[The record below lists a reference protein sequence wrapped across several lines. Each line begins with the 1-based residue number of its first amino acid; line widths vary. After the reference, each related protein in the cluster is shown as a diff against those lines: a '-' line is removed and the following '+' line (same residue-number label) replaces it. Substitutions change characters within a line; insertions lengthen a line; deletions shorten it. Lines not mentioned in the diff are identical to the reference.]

1 MSLFMEIET
10 DRKLPFDAR
19 KIAELVIETSL
30 DYVKCPYE
38 TEVSLLLTT
47 DEEIKEINRMQRQ
60 IDRATDV
67 LSFPMADYETPGDFS
82 HLDEDAGLFH
92 PDTGELMLGDIVI
105 SVDKV
110 FEQAEEYGHSLLREY
125 AFLIAHSRLQSFRPL
140 QQLQFRLHL
149 FRSERCRYLR
159 LSLRLYQELYGHLLY
174 VR

>member
-1 MSLFMEIET
+1 MEIET

-67 LSFPMADYETPGDFS
+67 LSFPMLENETPGDFS
-82 HLDEDAGLFH
+82 FVEEEAEAFN
-92 PDTGELMLGDIVI
+92 PESGELMLGDIVI
-105 SVDKV
+105 SKEKV
-110 FEQAEEYGHSLLREY
+110 LAQAEAYGHSPKREF
-125 AFLIAHSRLQSFRPL
+125 AFLIAHSM
-140 QQLQFRLHL
+140 LHL
-149 FRSERCRYLR
+149 FGYDHMEEEERLVMEERQREIMEKVQILR
-159 LSLRLYQELYGHLLY
+159 A
-174 VR
+174 